1 MELNSYL
8 CLCLADLP
16 SHNSRHIFYH
26 HSHMLPLF
34 LPNTAH
40 RSSLFDSSPVPE
52 DPSAVNP
59 SADFRLAVA
68 GHHDVPFSLPLPIT
82 NFPRG
87 PFRSSQ
93 GSIKYILIAS
103 LKLFFPTTGKK
114 SIAHFYRH
122 VTIYPF
128 LDVDRVLRNFE
139 APLEVERQKKVGG
152 GWTWGKVGKTEMTVK
167 SARAVW
173 VAGQQCWLDIGI
185 RNDGVKKVS
194 RTHGGC
200 NGTPA

>member
-1 MELNSYL
+1 M
-8 CLCLADLP
+8 
-16 SHNSRHIFYH
+16 
-26 HSHMLPLF
+26 
-34 LPNTAH
+34 
-40 RSSLFDSSPVPE
+40 FDASPVAE
-52 DPSAVNP
+52 DPSSVNP

-139 APLEVERQKKVGG
+139 APLEVEREKKVGG
-152 GWTWGKVGKTEMTVK
+152 AWTWGKVGKTEMTVK
-167 SARAVW
+167 SARPIW
-173 VAGQQCWLDIGI
+173 VAGQQCWLDIAI
-185 RNDGVKKVS
+185 RNDGVKKVGPILS
-194 RTHGGC
+194 HLGLL
-200 NGTPA
+200 